1 MQMMHIASCHPVP
14 ILVKRV
20 TRNYSR
26 RENRCMRRD
35 KIGGVNG
42 TRLESMLFVLE
53 RKGLVHEDMHEM
65 IEIKLD
71 IYVCV
76 YER

>member
-1 MQMMHIASCHPVP
+1 
-14 ILVKRV
+14 
-20 TRNYSR
+20 
-26 RENRCMRRD
+26 MRRD

-53 RKGLVHEDMHEM
+53 KKGLVHEDMHEM